1 VWERDREWEWARGLR
16 VTVALPLHPHS
27 SSAGP
32 PRLHVTPR
40 PLGTHLSGALPLYFT
55 VTGDILVSRCHDEM
69 APLPRRSPRRR
80 NQWNN
85 EVPRSWGWNSGGP
98 SWAQHPNPSP
108 YPAPMKSGISRSVAD
123 DKSVSVCP
131 RLFPGPGED
140 PGWGETQTQ
149 TQRPRDG
156 SFGGHRGQPVCTAL
170 TPDPSRDQT
179 PSHPWKC
186 GSVRDVSLCWYGSAE
201 ATVTLLGDI
210 FTVALRGWCISSV
223 IK

>member
-1 VWERDREWEWARGLR
+1 MWHPVHWGLICLVR
-16 VTVALPLHPHS
+16 CLCTLLLLVT
-27 SSAGP
+27 
-32 PRLHVTPR
+32 
-40 PLGTHLSGALPLYFT
+40 FW
-55 VTGDILVSRCHDEM
+55 CHDEM